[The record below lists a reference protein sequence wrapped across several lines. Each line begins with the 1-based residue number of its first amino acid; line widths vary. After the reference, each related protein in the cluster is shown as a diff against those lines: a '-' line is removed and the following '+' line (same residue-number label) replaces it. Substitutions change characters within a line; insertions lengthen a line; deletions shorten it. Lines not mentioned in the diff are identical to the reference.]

1 MQLQPFPV
9 RAPGGY
15 SVHTTA
21 ASASSDRLP
30 QDLYVSGNQVE
41 SVRNTPALAQTLVP
55 PGLSQS
61 RIDRICAQTN
71 PVLRN
76 LQITDYYHDV
86 AVGLRDMIGPQGGN
100 NWPAWACWASKHVG
114 EHIRREDLPFLRG
127 TCKVTATLAHYL
139 LPPGLRN
146 IIWGPNDAMDRAH
159 EAIASANKA
168 IFERT
173 TPHFTRFIS
182 TFSGDKELD
191 EAKWTKFASHF
202 RPGTYEEGGEEMLW
216 AGFRSYYEAMFEP
229 DPKKKAELVLLG
241 NTHVVY
247 DEQMHA
253 HEEINEALPWYAG
266 RPVTSMS
273 LYLDTPTE
281 TLRLGKDLPVRP
293 DGKLFPP
300 LLESLENPELKKAF
314 QAFSRANGL
323 NPAEGTLEGSRCVDY
338 RSLDE
343 RMNLIVNVFRTR
355 HDDASLFQ
363 APFSPE
369 QTHLIQKGQ
378 VPKGHL

>member
-1 MQLQPFPV
+1 MQLQPLTM

-15 SVHTTA
+15 SALRPT
-21 ASASSDRLP
+21 ASANSDRLE
-30 QDLYVSGNQVE
+30 DSFVSGPSRNSS
-41 SVRNTPALAQTLVP
+41 SVAYTLVP
-55 PGLSQS
+55 PCLSQS

-86 AVGLRDMIGPQGGN
+86 AVALRDMIGPQGGN

-127 TCKVTATLAHYL
+127 TCKVTATLAKYM
-139 LPPGLRN
+139 LPPGLSN
-146 IIWGPNDAMDRAH
+146 VIWGPNDAMDRAH

-173 TPHFTRFIS
+173 SPHFTRFVS
-182 TFSGDKELD
+182 TFSGDKELNED
-191 EAKWTKFASHF
+191 KWTRFASQF
-202 RPGTYEEGGEEMLW
+202 RPGTYKEGGEEMLW
-216 AGFRSYYEAMFEP
+216 AGFRCYYEAMFEP

-281 TLRLGKDLPVRP
+281 TLRLGRDLPVRP
-293 DGKLFPP
+293 DGKLYPP
-300 LLESLENPELKKAF
+300 LLESLENTELQKAF
-314 QAFSRANGL
+314 RAFSRASGL
-323 NPAEGTLEGSRCVDY
+323 NVAEGTLEGSRCADY

-355 HDDASLFQ
+355 HDDASLFH
-363 APFSPE
+363 APFNPQ
-369 QTHLIQKGQ
+369 QTHQIQNGQ